1 METIKCKAC
10 GSNDIIIQDDYCV
23 CRYCGTKS
31 ILDRQAKLISEK
43 KNSISQNKNAV
54 NAISILNDEED
65 RRVVEA
71 IKQAELNTSGEIKVH
86 IENRC
91 KGNVEERSLYVFDK
105 LKLHETK
112 LRNGVLIYLAV
123 RDHKFAILGDEGINK
138 VVGDGFWN
146 DVKDLM
152 QAHFKEGRFA
162 EGLEQGIQRCGEKLK
177 TYFPYQSDDIN
188 EIPDEIS
195 YEIN

>member
-1 METIKCKAC
+1 M
-10 GSNDIIIQDDYCV
+10 S
-23 CRYCGTKS
+23 
-31 ILDRQAKLISEK
+31 
-43 KNSISQNKNAV
+43 
-54 NAISILNDEED
+54 NAITILNHEED
-65 RRVVEA
+65 QRVVEA

-91 KGNVEERSLYVFDK
+91 KGNVEQRSLFIFDK
-105 LKLHETK
+105 LKLNETK

-123 RDHKFAILGDEGINK
+123 KDRKFAILGDEGINN
-138 VVGDGFWN
+138 VVEDGFWN

-152 QAHFKEGRFA
+152 QGHFKEGRFA
-162 EGLEQGIQRCGEKLK
+162 EGLEQGIMRCGEKLK

-195 YEIN
+195 YENN

>member
-1 METIKCKAC
+1 MPNA
-10 GSNDIIIQDDYCV
+10 
-23 CRYCGTKS
+23 
-31 ILDRQAKLISEK
+31 RQ
-43 KNSISQNKNAV
+43 
-54 NAISILNDEED
+54 ILNNEED

-91 KGNVEERSLYVFDK
+91 KGDVEERSLYVFDK
-105 LKLHETK
+105 LKLNETK

-138 VVGDGFWN
+138 VVEDGFWN

-152 QAHFKEGRFA
+152 LAHFKEDRFA

>member
-1 METIKCKAC
+1 M
-10 GSNDIIIQDDYCV
+10 SNA
-23 CRYCGTKS
+23 RK
-31 ILDRQAKLISEK
+31 
-43 KNSISQNKNAV
+43 
-54 NAISILNDEED
+54 ILNNEED

-86 IENRC
+86 IENFC
-91 KGNVEERSLYVFDK
+91 HINVEKRSLMVFK
-105 LKLHETK
+105 HLKMNKTK
-112 LRNGVLIYLAV
+112 QRNGVLIYLAV
-123 RDHKFAILGDEGINK
+123 KDHKFAILGDEGINK

-152 QAHFKEGRFA
+152 MSHFKEGRFA

-177 TYFPYQSDDIN
+177 AYFPYQSDDIN

-195 YEIN
+195 YEDN